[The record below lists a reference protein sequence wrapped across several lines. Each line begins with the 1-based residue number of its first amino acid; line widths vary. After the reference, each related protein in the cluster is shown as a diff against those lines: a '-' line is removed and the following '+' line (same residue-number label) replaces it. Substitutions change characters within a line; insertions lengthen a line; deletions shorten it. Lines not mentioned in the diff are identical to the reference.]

1 MRTGVFHESHGS
13 EEQLWDSPTA
23 RRWML
28 AFVIA
33 LFALPLYGSD
43 YLLAIACIIGIHI
56 VATLGLNV
64 RKELKQ
70 NHGVVHGGAI
80 ASLIDTAMAFAIITL
95 LAPGEKVSTVD
106 LTVSYLRPLT
116 KGRITA
122 RARVVRSGRRL
133 FVVSADVFGN
143 DGILASTALSTYIK
157 L

>member
-1 MRTGVFHESHGS
+1 MTGTTLTAAQTRRVQKAVATVPYAHLLGIELDEIS
-13 EEQLWDSPTA
+13 E
-23 RRWML
+23 
-28 AFVIA
+28 
-33 LFALPLYGSD
+33 G
-43 YLLAIACIIGIHI
+43 

-95 LAPGEKVSTVD
+95 LAPGEKVTTVD